1 MIRKRQ
7 KKEMTALL
15 TAAMLAFA
23 APLTVLAEEP
33 VLDITEQGPA
43 AAIVSET
50 TAAAISADVVE
61 VTTTETAAA
70 VQESTAAV
78 SENNSGSSTGTAG
91 VNLAKLTADSS
102 TQSIG
107 SSIDSKYAVVF
118 DLDANRIV
126 AEKNADAQVYPASMT
141 KIMTLLVCA
150 EHLPDLNEKLT
161 ITQDIVDYINA
172 HDASNCG
179 FAAGEQV
186 TVKDLLYGVI
196 MPSGADAVMA
206 LTRRIAGSDAAFVE
220 MMNQKAKELGLS
232 DGAHFVNATGL
243 YNAEHHLT
251 VKDVAQIL
259 NAAMANAT
267 AREVLSA
274 HTYQTENTNKHSSG
288 IKFSNLFLRRIEDQK
303 LGGATVVAAKTGYVS
318 QSMFCAASYGTSA
331 SGKHYIVVT
340 DHGSSTWQ
348 CIYDQ
353 AALYSS
359 YAK

>member
-1 MIRKRQ
+1 MRRKGQ
-7 KKEMTALL
+7 KREMTALL
-15 TAAMLAFA
+15 TAAMLALA
-23 APLTVLAEEP
+23 APVTVLAEEP

-43 AAIVSET
+43 AAIGET
-50 TAAAISADVVE
+50 SAAVIISGDVVE
-61 VTTTETAAA
+61 AAQTETAA

-78 SENNSGSSTGTAG
+78 NTGSTGTSL
-91 VNLAKLTADSS
+91 VNLAKLTSDGS

-118 DLDANRIV
+118 DLDENRIV

-150 EHLPDLNEKLT
+150 EHLPDLSEKLT

-232 DGAHFVNATGL
+232 DSAHFVNATGL

-259 NAAMANAT
+259 NAAMANPT

-340 DHGSSTWQ
+340 DHGASTWQ

>member
-1 MIRKRQ
+1 
-7 KKEMTALL
+7 MTALL
-15 TAAMLAFA
+15 TAAMLALA
-23 APLTVLAEEP
+23 APVTVLAEEP
-33 VLDITEQGPA
+33 VLEITEQGPA
-43 AAIVSET
+43 AGISEST
-50 TAAAISADVVE
+50 AAVASSETAAAQE
-61 VTTTETAAA
+61 TTA
-70 VQESTAAV
+70 VQESTAAAA
-78 SENNSGSSTGTAG
+78 SASSTGTST
-91 VNLAKLTADSS
+91 VNLAKLANDGS

-118 DLDANRIV
+118 DLDENRIV

-150 EHLPDLNEKLT
+150 EHLPDLTEKLT

-353 AALYSS
+353 AALYSA

>member
-1 MIRKRQ
+1 MIRRRQ

-15 TAAMLAFA
+15 TAVMLVLA

-33 VLDITEQGPA
+33 VLDITDRGPA
-43 AAIVSET
+43 AAITES
-50 TAAAISADVVE
+50 TAAVVSADVIE
-61 VTTTETAAA
+61 VTQTETAAA
-70 VQESTAAV
+70 VTENTAA
-78 SENNSGSSTGTAG
+78 GSNSTGTAA
-91 VNLAKLTADSS
+91 VNLAKLTADGS

-118 DLDANRIV
+118 DLDENRIV

-232 DGAHFVNATGL
+232 DSAHFVNATGL

>member
-1 MIRKRQ
+1 MRRKRQ
-7 KKEMTALL
+7 KREMTALL
-15 TAAMLAFA
+15 TAAMLALA
-23 APLTVLAEEP
+23 APVTVLAEEP

-43 AAIVSET
+43 AAVSET
-50 TAAAISADVVE
+50 SAAVIISGDVVE
-61 VTTTETAAA
+61 AAQTEGTA

-78 SENNSGSSTGTAG
+78 STGSTGTSL
-91 VNLAKLTADSS
+91 VNLAKLTSDGS

-118 DLDANRIV
+118 DLDENRIV

-150 EHLPDLNEKLT
+150 EHLPDLSEKLT

-232 DGAHFVNATGL
+232 DSAHFVNATGL

-274 HTYQTENTNKHSSG
+274 HTYQTESTNKHSSG

-340 DHGSSTWQ
+340 DHGASTWQ

-353 AALYSS
+353 AALYST
-359 YAK
+359 YTK

>member
-1 MIRKRQ
+1 MKRKGQ
-7 KKEMTALL
+7 KREMTALL
-15 TAAMLAFA
+15 TAAMLALA
-23 APLTVLAEEP
+23 VPVTVLAEEP
-33 VLDITEQGPA
+33 VLEITEQGPA
-43 AAIVSET
+43 AGISEST
-50 TAAAISADVVE
+50 AAVASSETAAAQE
-61 VTTTETAAA
+61 TTA
-70 VQESTAAV
+70 VQESTAAAA
-78 SENNSGSSTGTAG
+78 SASSTGTST
-91 VNLAKLTADSS
+91 VNLAKLANDGS

-118 DLDANRIV
+118 DLDENRIV

-150 EHLPDLNEKLT
+150 EHLPDLTEKLT

-353 AALYSS
+353 AALYSA

>member
-1 MIRKRQ
+1 MTRKKQ
-7 KKEMTALL
+7 KREMTALL
-15 TAAMLAFA
+15 TAAMLALA
-23 APLTVLAEEP
+23 APIAVLAEEP

-43 AAIVSET
+43 AVISG
-50 TAAAISADVVE
+50 TAAAVTESTAAASADVVE
-61 VTTTETAAA
+61 IASETAA
-70 VQESTAAV
+70 VQESTAAAV
-78 SENNSGSSTGTAG
+78 SSTGTSG
-91 VNLAKLTADSS
+91 VNLARLSSDGS

-107 SSIDSKYAVVF
+107 SSIDSKYAVIF
-118 DLDANRIV
+118 DLDESRIV

-150 EHLPDLNEKLT
+150 EHLPDLSEKLT

-232 DGAHFVNATGL
+232 DSAHFVNATGL

-259 NAAMANAT
+259 NAAMANPT

-353 AALYSS
+353 AAIYST